1 MQRGMFLMQKNL
13 NNAFITLNN
22 YLSIFQIAKHTY
34 DFSNNFRTV
43 LISVH
48 KQFIKKKRANNFLD
62 FSDLNHLAIKALV
75 HKKEGK
81 LDLLK
86 RQITIEIISLKYT
99 LMNIK
104 ITIIYKEYIL

>member
-1 MQRGMFLMQKNL
+1 MSEGNVFNAEDL

-81 LDLLK
+81 LEPTEAAKLL
-86 RQITIEIISLKYT
+86 
-99 LMNIK
+99 
-104 ITIIYKEYIL
+104 